1 VERLALARE
10 PSEDAEVGVKLNA
23 VDAAD
28 ADRAE
33 SPIVLQAAELALDG
47 DVVLR
52 DRAGKRADCL
62 RPPTTMS
69 RMTLSA
75 QMMFL

>member
-1 VERLALARE
+1 MSGPRREWNGSLSRERARE

-33 SPIVLQAAELALDG
+33 SRFVLQAAELALDG
-47 DVVLR
+47 STSPVEVSSHHFD
-52 DRAGKRADCL
+52 
-62 RPPTTMS
+62 
-69 RMTLSA
+69 
-75 QMMFL
+75 

>member
-1 VERLALARE
+1 MSGLRREWNGSRSRECARE

-33 SPIVLQAAELALDG
+33 SRFVLQAAELALDG
-47 DVVLR
+47 STSPVEVFPHRFD
-52 DRAGKRADCL
+52 
-62 RPPTTMS
+62 S
-69 RMTLSA
+69 RGISG
-75 QMMFL
+75 